1 MRQFIV
7 RTVTGPV
14 DPHMLLARLWPG
26 PQFRRMLTYSVV
38 IHLCLATA
46 VMIARAVNFSFNKL
60 PAVVYSVDMIEMPRP
75 EPVKKATKAVA
86 PKPKPKPPKP
96 KPVAK
101 VEPKPK
107 PKPEAKKPPPPREK
121 KVEIPKVVKPPPKEK
136 PPEVKAKPVKVA
148 KAIAPA
154 PEPEPEP
161 EPVATSTVEL
171 DTDKITPEL
180 KWYIEMIR
188 RNVWSNWIEPRHAL
202 ASGVNVRVVIRFE
215 IGRSGAFALP
225 PEIFEPSGNSFFD
238 QSGYRAAFR
247 SAPFPPLPESYTG
260 ESLGVQFGFEYGE
273 RI

>member
-14 DPHMLLARLWPG
+14 DPHMLLARLWLG

-46 VMIARAVNFSFNKL
+46 VMIARAVNLSFNKL
-60 PAVVYSVDMIEMPRP
+60 PAVVYSVNMIEMQRP
-75 EPVKKATKAVA
+75 EPVKKAAKAVA
-86 PKPKPKPPKP
+86 PKPKPKP
-96 KPVAK
+96 
-101 VEPKPK
+101 K
-107 PKPEAKKPPPPREK
+107 PKPEVKKPPPREK

-136 PPEVKAKPVKVA
+136 PPEVKATPEPPKKEPPPPEPAPVKVA

-154 PEPEPEP
+154 PEPEP

-215 IGRSGAFALP
+215 IGPSGAFALP

-238 QSGYRAAFR
+238 QSGYRAAVR